1 MNNRYQTS
9 FDKVPLKEC
18 SSAIGYLSYSLMW
31 CDTYDEQIMKR
42 DHELLEAVYTDV
54 CLLLFDSPELDA
66 GALLDDE
73 QLQPELNE
81 EERQHL
87 NGLYELNLSIK
98 IIPRLLKEGVTI
110 PPFEEYDTLQLITAQ
125 RAAQWRIKKVVKQ
138 LASYASKPQPKTPPK
153 EG

>member
-9 FDKVPLKEC
+9 FDKVPLLKC
-18 SSAIGYLSYSLMW
+18 SIAIGHLSHSLMW

-54 CLLLFDSPELDA
+54 CLLLFDSPELDT

-73 QLQPELNE
+73 QLQSELND

-87 NGLYELNLSIK
+87 EDLYELNLGIESIA
-98 IIPRLLKEGVTI
+98 RLLKEGVTM
-110 PPFEEYDTLQLITAQ
+110 PPLAEYDTLQLITAQ

-138 LASYASKPQPKTPPK
+138 LALETSKHEPKPPNQ
-153 EG
+153 E

>member
-31 CDTYDEQIMKR
+31 CDTYDEQIMRR

-54 CLLLFDSPELDA
+54 CLLLFDSPELDT
-66 GALLDDE
+66 GALLEDE

-87 NGLYELNLSIK
+87 EDLYELNLGIESIAH
-98 IIPRLLKEGVTI
+98 LLKEGVI
-110 PPFEEYDTLQLITAQ
+110 MPPFGAYDTLRLITAQ
-125 RAAQWRIKKVVKQ
+125 RAAHWRIKKVVKQ
-138 LASYASKPQPKTPPK
+138 LALETSKHQPKPPN

>member
-9 FDKVPLKEC
+9 FDKVPLLKC
-18 SSAIGYLSYSLMW
+18 SIAIGHLSHSLMW

-66 GALLDDE
+66 GALLEDE
-73 QLQPELNE
+73 QLLSELNDS
-81 EERQHL
+81 EREHL
-87 NGLYELNLSIK
+87 EDLYELNLGIESIA
-98 IIPRLLKEGVTI
+98 RLLKEGVTI

-138 LASYASKPQPKTPPK
+138 LASYASNPQPKTPPK

>member
-31 CDTYDEQIMKR
+31 CDTYDEQIMRR

-54 CLLLFDSPELDA
+54 CLLLFDSPELDT
-66 GALLDDE
+66 GALLEDE

-87 NGLYELNLSIK
+87 EDLCELNLGIESIA
-98 IIPRLLKEGVTI
+98 RLLKEGVI
-110 PPFEEYDTLQLITAQ
+110 MPPFGTYDTLRLITAQ
-125 RAAQWRIKKVVKQ
+125 RAAHWRIKKVVKQ
-138 LASYASKPQPKTPPK
+138 LALETSKHQPKPPN